1 MSKNKSSA
9 NTAKNTLVN
18 LKVLISC
25 LVLMTSSIL
34 AFDQAAIAK
43 AYHATL
49 KEMIERSD
57 AIAVGDV
64 GPVKQINEKGQTF
77 DYSQEAK
84 VNLIQ
89 AIKGSLPKTFTL
101 RGGENFIC
109 AQVHFS
115 EGKNLLF
122 LKKENDYFK
131 GTNWDSSCLPV
142 SEGKVR
148 WFNNMEE
155 RHASTKAS
163 LDAAFKEIKDI
174 MSGKTKSM
182 NMPDYLNYLLN
193 ASQFA
198 DHIRGEAPQ
207 DKPEW
212 VAYCKAKANSATI
225 KKELNYL
232 AEKGTPA
239 GKFYGACALMA
250 SDKKAGLEHL
260 NRLKNDESQVVY
272 ISGCRGTNDSVGRI
286 ATSIIETGNFL
297 NFSLDK

>member
-1 MSKNKSSA
+1 MSRNKSSA
-9 NTAKNTLVN
+9 STAKNTLDN

-25 LVLMTSSIL
+25 LVLIAASIF
-34 AFDQAAIAK
+34 AFNQAAIAK

-49 KEMIERSD
+49 KEMIDRCD
-57 AIAVGDV
+57 AIALGYV
-64 GPVKQINEKGQTF
+64 GPVKQIKEKGQPF
-77 DYSQEAK
+77 EYSQESS

-89 AIKGSLPKTFTL
+89 TIKGSLPKTFTL

-109 AQVHFS
+109 AQVHFT

-131 GTNWDSSCLPV
+131 GANWDSSCLQV
-142 SEGKVR
+142 NNDKVR

-155 RHASTKAS
+155 RHASVKVS
-163 LDAAFKEIKDI
+163 LDAAIKEIKDI
-174 MSGKTKSM
+174 MSGNMVSM
-182 NMPDYLNYLLN
+182 KLPDYLNYLLN

-212 VAYCKAKANSATI
+212 VAYTNAKANSSTI
-225 KKELNYL
+225 KKELAYL
-232 AEKGTPA
+232 VEKGTPA
-239 GKFYGACALMA
+239 GKLYGACALMA
-250 SDKKAGLEHL
+250 SDKKLGLEYL
-260 NRLKNDESQVVY
+260 NKLKTNDSEVLYV
-272 ISGCRGTNDSVGRI
+272 SGCRGTNESLGRI
-286 ATSIIETGNFL
+286 AKSLVQSGKFL